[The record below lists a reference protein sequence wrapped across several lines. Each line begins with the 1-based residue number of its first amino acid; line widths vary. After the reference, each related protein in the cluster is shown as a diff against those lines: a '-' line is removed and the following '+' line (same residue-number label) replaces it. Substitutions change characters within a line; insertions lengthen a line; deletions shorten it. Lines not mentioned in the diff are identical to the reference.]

1 MNAVIEK
8 EKKYIDERNVN
19 ILKKYNHIL
28 KIYEKNDNLL
38 IYSKYY
44 FLILGIK
51 TNIKIKIKL
60 LVEAFLINW
69 KQIW

>member
-1 MNAVIEK
+1 MEK

-38 IYSKYY
+38 IYLKYY
-44 FLILGIK
+44 FLILEIK

-60 LVEAFLINW
+60 LVEAFLIN
-69 KQIW
+69 

>member
-1 MNAVIEK
+1 MK
-8 EKKYIDERNVN
+8 ENIN

-28 KIYEKNDNLL
+28 KIYEKNDKLL

-60 LVEAFLINW
+60 LVEAFLIN
-69 KQIW
+69 

>member
-44 FLILGIK
+44 FLILEIK